1 MNELDKKDGGGLQH
15 IITRRRPT
23 LYCLESVE
31 NSIQFR
37 TPPGEGRSPRAA
49 VRSPWCGRRL
59 QPCHDRESSVQSVGI
74 KSCLRVGKCHSPF
87 WNIPDKP
94 SICRFFTS
102 GSVAQA
108 LYRRHSPNYGA
119 LPAALRWPRC
129 TLNGVTFS
137 RCLGLL
143 PPTRPWT
150 SSKPSGSP
158 FLR

>member
-1 MNELDKKDGGGLQH
+1 MNELDEKGRNRLQH

-23 LYCLESVE
+23 LYCLENVE

-74 KSCLRVGKCHSPF
+74 KSRLRAGKCHSPF
-87 WNIPDKP
+87 WNIPNRP
-94 SICRFFTS
+94 FICRPFTS
-102 GSVAQA
+102 GSLAQA

-119 LPAALRWPRC
+119 LPVAVCRPRC
-129 TLNGVTFS
+129 TLNGAASS

-143 PPTRPWT
+143 PPRLG
-150 SSKPSGSP
+150 PSPS
-158 FLR
+158 L